1 MKLWNVFLKT
11 LREQVR
17 DPLVLSLTLVF
28 APLFVLVYHL
38 WIPSGSMMYGVLV
51 INQDRGVLLNDGTTL
66 KAGEQLVMALN
77 TLTYANGNPLLEVSR
92 LDDRNA
98 AETRLR
104 NRDTDA
110 LLILPPDFSAALS
123 AAQAGLGVDAQPVI
137 FVGDLTNPYY
147 AIAAVMVNAALDEFI
162 QIATGQPRPLRIVE
176 EPLGASAART
186 EFENYVPGLL
196 VFAVI
201 MLVFQISMAIAREV
215 EAGTLRR
222 LQLTRMSAFDLLG
235 GTSAV
240 FVLIGVI
247 SVLLTFAVAVAIGFR
262 SQGPLWVAILIGAV
276 TSLSIVGVGLIVV
289 CFSKTVT
296 QAFLIAN
303 FPLALFM
310 FFSGVIY
317 PFPRQALF
325 TLAGHAV
332 SLYDIL
338 PPTHAVV
345 ALNKVLTLGVG
356 IGEVMYELIALLA
369 LSVFYFAIGVWLFQ
383 RKHLSTR

>member
-1 MKLWNVFLKT
+1 
-11 LREQVR
+11 
-17 DPLVLSLTLVF
+17 
-28 APLFVLVYHL
+28 
-38 WIPSGSMMYGVLV
+38 MMYGVLV